1 MPNFSMREQLLIALI
16 FLLIILLVGAWGIHK
31 LNIQEKNLLIQIEK
45 QELQFKRIRSL
56 SSEWNKIQSNPNSPV
71 MLQDLS
77 SFVENIARSLEIQ
90 DNLQLNV
97 LSNVQKGTEGV
108 KVGLDRL
115 QLDQFLSM
123 LYKLENHRPVL
134 HTSLLKISISPGS
147 RQIRTSFQVHKQLG
161 G

>member
-16 FLLIILLVGAWGIHK
+16 FLLIILLVGACGIHK

-45 QELQFKRIRSL
+45 QELQIKRIRSL
-56 SSEWNKIQSNPNSPV
+56 SSEWNKIQSKPNSPV

-97 LSNVQKGTEGV
+97 LSN
-108 KVGLDRL
+108 
-115 QLDQFLSM
+115 
-123 LYKLENHRPVL
+123 
-134 HTSLLKISISPGS
+134 
-147 RQIRTSFQVHKQLG
+147 
-161 G
+161 